1 MKKILL
7 HCSTLFALLC
17 RFAPPLPVL
26 LFLTAAAC
34 ADRSLDADIMKV
46 FERHSYEAQAPQKVA
61 DALSARGPAGL
72 AALDRHAGVVGAVKK
87 FRALPGAV
95 STGLLLGERDGK
107 LYVFKVF
114 QRSSGAAA
122 GLKDGDRI
130 LEING
135 APTAAGDAFGRL
147 SGRAGSR

>member
-1 MKKILL
+1 MKNALSLFNTVRAIVSLR
-7 HCSTLFALLC
+7 ST
-17 RFAPPLPVL
+17 LPVL
-26 LFLTAAAC
+26 CSSAAAC
-34 ADRSLDADIMKV
+34 ADRSLDPDIVKV

-135 APTAAGDAFGRL
+135 ARPPPATPSAAVRPRRFT
-147 SGRAGSR
+147 